1 MRLDGKTIQTAIMQ
15 LVEDYKFQPMQ
26 VVEIVQQ
33 GIRSGFKKDYPEHR
47 KGSILVNIDN
57 EGSVHI
63 YREWSVVDE
72 VEDADKE
79 KTLADAKEVR
89 EDIAVGE
96 TYLVEVTPENME
108 LSRIAAQAASQT
120 IKQQL
125 KMVERERFHDKFQYK
140 EGELLRAKV
149 TRVMGDNVVLDIEGT
164 AVVLPKDGQIPH
176 RMYHVGE
183 DIFVLLKQIGKD
195 GAGVTLDI
203 TQSSSDYIE
212 AILLKLVPELE
223 EGTVEIVKIARIP
236 GKRTK
241 ILVKSN
247 DENVDPIGVMVG
259 YGGDRIN
266 TVLSLLDGEKIDYI
280 EDKNDR
286 ERLVSDVLKPAKVNH
301 VTFDDDKVI
310 VEMDDDQKGLAIG
323 REAINI
329 KLAGQIV
336 GGRIELK

>member
-1 MRLDGKTIQTAIMQ
+1 MKLDGKTIQTAIMQ

-57 EGSVHI
+57 EGAVHI
-63 YREWSVVDE
+63 YREWTVVDE
-72 VEDADKE
+72 IEDEDKE
-79 KTLADAKEVR
+79 RLLTDAKGVRDDIEVW
-89 EDIAVGE
+89 E
-96 TYLVEVTPENME
+96 TYLVEVTPEEME

-125 KMVERERFHDKFQYK
+125 KLIEKERFFDKFQYK
-140 EGELLRAKV
+140 QGELLRAKV

-164 AVVLPKDGQIPH
+164 AVVLPKDGQIPN

-183 DIFVLLKQIGKD
+183 DVFVLLQQISKD
-195 GAGVTLDI
+195 TGGVTLDI

-223 EGTVEIVKIARIP
+223 EGSVEIVKIARIP

-241 ILVKSN
+241 ILVKSTSE
-247 DENVDPIGVMVG
+247 DIDPIGVMVW

-280 EDKNDR
+280 EDKDNR
-286 ERLVSDVLKPAKVNH
+286 EALVADVLKPAKVNS
-301 VTFDDDKVI
+301 VELSDDKII
-310 VEMDDDQKGLAIG
+310 VHINDDQKGLAIG